1 MITPDL
7 LVHSTTVYT
16 AQGMDADRNTVWDA
30 GVELSM
36 VRITASRAHTLTD
49 KGFVRQDKAVL
60 FFDCEYSQPAGFV
73 PKEGQRVNWNGK
85 DYSIREVTSAYA
97 LDNSV
102 EFYKAALA

>member
-7 LVHSTTVYT
+7 LVHSATVYT

-73 PKEGQRVNWNGK
+73 PKEGQRVNWNDK
-85 DYSIREVTSAYA
+85 DYTIREVTSAYA

-102 EFYKAALA
+102 EFYKVALV